1 MDIEK
6 QIDYWEKSAEHDLD
20 TAKALIKKKKYDW
33 VERKVEIIETLK
45 KLVNA
50 LKENKITISEAYLF
64 GSYANDSNTDS
75 SDIDVAL
82 VSDAFTGVRYFD
94 IKKIGRIVR
103 NIDYRIE
110 VHPFSPKALRE
121 SMFLDEIIRTG
132 IRVA

>member
-1 MDIEK
+1 M
-6 QIDYWEKSAEHDLD
+6 
-20 TAKALIKKKKYDW
+20 
-33 VERKVEIIETLK
+33 VERKIEIIATLK

-82 VSDAFTGVRYFD
+82 VSDEFTGVRYFD

-110 VHPFSPKALRE
+110 VHPFSPKELGK

-132 IRVA
+132 IRVV

>member
-1 MDIEK
+1 M
-6 QIDYWEKSAEHDLD
+6 A
-20 TAKALIKKKKYDW
+20 
-33 VERKVEIIETLK
+33 ERKVEIIETLK

-50 LKENKITISEAYLF
+50 LEKNKISIYGAYLF
-64 GSYANDSNTDS
+64 GSYASDSHTNS

-82 VSDAFTGVRYFD
+82 VSDTFTGIRYFD

-110 VHPFSPKALRE
+110 VHPFSPRNLGQ

-132 IRVA
+132 IVESHTQKMGGL

>member
-1 MDIEK
+1 M
-6 QIDYWEKSAEHDLD
+6 A
-20 TAKALIKKKKYDW
+20 
-33 VERKVEIIETLK
+33 ERKIEIITTLK

-82 VSDAFTGVRYFD
+82 VSDEFTGIRYFD

-110 VHPFSPKALRE
+110 VHPFSSGELGK

-132 IRVA
+132 IRVV